1 FGTFDIT
8 AMVTHGYD
16 VNLPVPFRNTV
27 DHYPYAYF
35 LYTPFLILSSAAS
48 RLLRQPWGSAAPPA
62 SAPSRIPAES
72 SVLSGC
78 DCEACGGVGSDCP
91 CLGLGVLDDVGS
103 ECGPGCGCGPECGNR
118 SIQNGVAVRVK
129 IVRDARKGWCL
140 HSDQWIRKEE
150 FLFEYAGPSDEIMY
164 DWLIGELL
172 NLNPHYSCNA
182 KKKRCSREAQIV
194 QIYSATELKEAG
206 VKFEVKKASQC
217 LLDLQLSG
225 HTLRIPFFRV
235 EDITEVVLRNLLA
248 FEQCHCINVSYLADY
263 IAVLDFLIN
272 TDKDV
277 DLLIKNGII
286 ENWLGD
292 RNAVAKMFNGLGVNI
307 MYPDFNVQYSLIFQ
321 RLNAFCARCDY
332 CNTPWKTISPELMSS
347 LTVCGYDSHENE
359 GLLAAFPKLIGTGK
373 QHTYVETENVPEYSD
388 YFEESI
394 CKCAFDLILISLGH
408 KENVTVAQVKQYCE
422 MESHEEK
429 LHRQMRED
437 KIREAKDEM
446 KRKAN
451 EIDKNKIIKNRG
463 DNYKGGFGPLQSM
476 GSGIFENSFNDTSIS
491 SSGTGS
497 RLSSDVDSFSTKSKD
512 RI

>member
-1 FGTFDIT
+1 ITNPNFSITDASFASITTRRSSDASRTFE
-8 AMVTHGYD
+8 
-16 VNLPVPFRNTV
+16 NLPVPFYNTV
-27 DHYPYAYF
+27 NHYPYAYF
-35 LYTPFLILSSAAS
+35 LYTPSLILPSVAS

-72 SVLSGC
+72 VSLVDELGQSVLSGC

-118 SIQNGVAVRVK
+118 LIQNGVAVRVK

-140 HSDQWIRKEE
+140 HSDQWIRKKE
-150 FLFEYAGPSDEIMY
+150 FLFEYAV
-164 DWLIGELL
+164 LV
-172 NLNPHYSCNA
+172 
-182 KKKRCSREAQIV
+182 SRQFV
-194 QIYSATELKEAG
+194 DMTRM
-206 VKFEVKKASQC
+206 
-217 LLDLQLSG
+217 
-225 HTLRIPFFRV
+225 RI
-235 EDITEVVLRNLLA
+235 
-248 FEQCHCINVSYLADY
+248 
-263 IAVLDFLIN
+263 
-272 TDKDV
+272 
-277 DLLIKNGII
+277 
-286 ENWLGD
+286 
-292 RNAVAKMFNGLGVNI
+292 
-307 MYPDFNVQYSLIFQ
+307 
-321 RLNAFCARCDY
+321 
-332 CNTPWKTISPELMSS
+332 
-347 LTVCGYDSHENE
+347 E

-373 QHTYVETENVPEYSD
+373 QHTYVETENVRYVYQPMEALYLLLITNKQSNILEDLDTLRILSKLVPEYSY

-451 EIDKNKIIKNRG
+451 EIDKNKIIKNKG

-476 GSGIFENSFNDTSIS
+476 GSEIFENSFNDTSIS

-497 RLSSDVDSFSTKSKD
+497 RLSFDVDSFSTKSKGLEIGGD
-512 RI
+512 MNLAAGIQ

>member
-1 FGTFDIT
+1 IANPNFSIPDASFASITTRRSSDASRTFE
-8 AMVTHGYD
+8 
-16 VNLPVPFRNTV
+16 NLPVPFCNTV

-35 LYTPFLILSSAAS
+35 LYTPSLILPSAAS

-62 SAPSRIPAES
+62 SALSRIPAES

-103 ECGPGCGCGPECGNR
+103 ECGPGCGCGPECRNR
-118 SIQNGVAVRVK
+118 LIQNGVAVRVK

-150 FLFEYAGPSDEIMY
+150 FLFEYAV
-164 DWLIGELL
+164 LV
-172 NLNPHYSCNA
+172 
-182 KKKRCSREAQIV
+182 SRQFV
-194 QIYSATELKEAG
+194 DMTRM
-206 VKFEVKKASQC
+206 
-217 LLDLQLSG
+217 
-225 HTLRIPFFRV
+225 RI
-235 EDITEVVLRNLLA
+235 
-248 FEQCHCINVSYLADY
+248 
-263 IAVLDFLIN
+263 
-272 TDKDV
+272 
-277 DLLIKNGII
+277 
-286 ENWLGD
+286 
-292 RNAVAKMFNGLGVNI
+292 
-307 MYPDFNVQYSLIFQ
+307 
-321 RLNAFCARCDY
+321 
-332 CNTPWKTISPELMSS
+332 
-347 LTVCGYDSHENE
+347 E

-373 QHTYVETENVPEYSD
+373 QHTYVETENVRYVYQPMEALYLLLITNKQSNIL
-388 YFEESI
+388 E
-394 CKCAFDLILISLGH
+394 DLDTLRILSKL
-408 KENVTVAQVKQYCE
+408 ENVTVAQVKQYCE

-497 RLSSDVDSFSTKSKD
+497 RLSSDIGYSKVDILCSESGKQ
-512 RI
+512 RIILMDQESQEASILPSSLRNSRKNEAIHKLGC